1 MATLTIRNLD
11 DEVKRALRRRAADH
25 GVSMEQ
31 EVRTILREVALG
43 SAPKPIEPGAWRLK
57 ATKEEILSLGR
68 RLPADDF
75 DLKKVSD
82 ELYDYLYE
90 QK

>member
-31 EVRTILREVALG
+31 EVRTILREVALKKP
-43 SAPKPIEPGAWRLK
+43 SAPAAPGTWRLK
-57 ATKEEILSLGR
+57 ATREEILALGCK
-68 RLPADDF
+68 PESPIDHKAE
-75 DLKKVSD
+75 SD
-82 ELYDYLYE
+82 ALYDYLEE
-90 QK
+90 Q

>member
-31 EVRTILREVALG
+31 EARTILREVALEK
-43 SAPKPIEPGAWRLK
+43 APAPVAPGTWRLK
-57 ATKEEILSLGR
+57 ASKEEILALGR
-68 RLPADDF
+68 KPDAPIDH
-75 DLKKVSD
+75 KAESD
-82 ELYDYLYE
+82 ALYDYLD
-90 QK
+90 QQ

>member
-31 EVRTILREVALG
+31 EARTILREAALEKPPAPVAAG
-43 SAPKPIEPGAWRLK
+43 TWRLK
-57 ATKEEILSLGR
+57 ATKEEILALGR
-68 RLPADDF
+68 KPDGKDF
-75 DLKKVSD
+75 DLKKLSD
-82 ELYDYLYE
+82 EIWDEGLN
-90 QK
+90 

>member
-31 EVRTILREVALG
+31 EARTILREVALG
-43 SAPKPIEPGAWRLK
+43 SAPAPVEPGAWRLK
-57 ATKEEILSLGR
+57 ASKEEILALGR
-68 RLPADDF
+68 RLPAEDF
-75 DLKKVSD
+75 DLKKLSD
-82 ELYDYLYE
+82 EMWDEGLK
-90 QK
+90 Q